1 MQCTLQ
7 VAAYSQWLLDV
18 GDGKCGEGELSIPPS
33 MNTDQESL
41 ESLVDFVFPGLSTK
55 FRDTA
60 WVGKRAIMSPTN
72 REVEEINDFV
82 IKLIPGE
89 QVDFKSIDDTEEGNS
104 DYTPEFL
111 NTIEMSGIPPHLLK
125 LKKGA
130 MVILNCFHCQNQGL
144 KKIQSADKTK
154 SSQS

>member
-7 VAAYSQWLLDV
+7 VAAHSQWLLDV

-130 MVILNCFHCQNQGL
+130 MVNDHWSSCYGTWT
-144 KKIQSADKTK
+144 SKTATATE
-154 SSQS
+154 